1 MLVRMIVCQ
10 SFASALARIIYIR
23 SAGALPI
30 FGANLLISL
39 DIAKNLC
46 ATILPASLTP
56 SYFVICTLQKCR
68 RIFKGEGLIITK
80 FTMNYLGKLIY

>member
-46 ATILPASLTP
+46 ATILPASPTP
-56 SYFVICTLQKCR
+56 PILLFALCR
-68 RIFKGEGLIITK
+68 NAAEYLRGEGLIITK

>member
-1 MLVRMIVCQ
+1 MIVCQ

-56 SYFVICTLQKCR
+56 PLFCYLHFAEMPQNIY
-68 RIFKGEGLIITK
+68 GEKLIITK